1 MDLKLTYRLASIVI
15 IKQAI
20 LDNKNKSDIEQQLAI
35 RALYPYHVS
44 NLVAIKVWEA
54 EVVRLRNE
62 FYKYKKFIN

>member
-1 MDLKLTYRLASIVI
+1 MDLKLTYRIASIPI

-35 RALYPYHVS
+35 RALYPYHIS
-44 NLVAIKVWEA
+44 NQVANVIWEA

-62 FYKYKKFIN
+62 FYKHRKFL